1 MIPYK
6 YDWGGVEATNYFMED
21 YDMKFLDRYVV
32 FKRRKDGSLEEFGYW
47 EGASLIIETMPEL
60 SEKEK
65 IGLER
70 VCESTTKRIRND
82 LNGTAL

>member
-21 YDMKFLDRYVV
+21 YDMKFLRNYVV
-32 FKRRKDGSLEEFGYW
+32 RKRRKDGSREEIGHW

-65 IGLER
+65 IALER
-70 VCESTTKRIRND
+70 VCEATTKRIGND
-82 LNGTAL
+82 LNGTSL

>member
-21 YDMKFLDRYVV
+21 YDIKFLERYVV
-32 FKRRKDGSLEEFGYW
+32 FKRHKDGSLEEFGHW
-47 EGASLIIETMPEL
+47 EGASLIIETIPEL

-65 IGLER
+65 VGLER
-70 VCESTTKRIRND
+70 VCEATTKRIGND
-82 LNGTAL
+82 LNGTSL